1 MSVSAFT
8 SDYMNSS
15 PPTRALRSIISICQ
29 TLSLRA
35 SELFSVNYG
44 VLKTNALKD
53 DAGLSI

>member
-8 SDYMNSS
+8 SDYMNNS
-15 PPTRALRSIISICQ
+15 PPSRAPQINYIYM
-29 TLSLRA
+29 TLSLIA
-35 SELFSVNYG
+35 AELFSVNYG